1 VARAGIIG
9 VLSLLSLALVSMLTI
24 DIVAHAQAVPDARKI
39 IDKARAE
46 ERSVL
51 DGLTQIDTE
60 LAGIQTELEGLKER
74 MTELDSSRIRHAD
87 EVASANAILAKRRN
101 AVVRRL
107 GSLYRLERRG
117 LARVIFGSDDA
128 SELRRL
134 MRYLNSLV
142 ATDVDQLDE
151 YSASLDIRARSQT
164 ALDQDISSIDAA
176 RTDLQIKESE
186 LRDRRSRR
194 VALLENIRDEKDLA
208 LRALA
213 EQARAQQGLGTRL
226 QAPAQVAPQDAL
238 TSVPFRS
245 LHGKLPWPT
254 SGRVI
259 RRYGG
264 YKDPYTGQMA
274 RSLGIVI
281 AAEYGTPF
289 RAVADGVVKMAGML
303 RSYGQTVAIGHGPYT
318 TVYANASAIHVR
330 KGQAVRA
337 GQRLG
342 SVGNSGL
349 TQGSQNV
356 LTFEVRYNNSA
367 QDPMPWLSGR

>member
-1 VARAGIIG
+1 MIRAG
-9 VLSLLSLALVSMLTI
+9 VLAALGLLTVALVS
-24 DIVAHAQAVPDARKI
+24 HAQTTPDARTVI
-39 IDKARAE
+39 ERARSE
-46 ERSVL
+46 ERGVL
-51 DGLTQIDTE
+51 DGITQIDSE
-60 LAGIQTELEGLKER
+60 LAAIQTELLGLKER
-74 MTELDSSRIRHAD
+74 MAELDSSRIRHAD
-87 EVASANAILAKRRN
+87 EVASADAILAKRRS
-101 AVVRRL
+101 AVIRRL

-117 LARVIFGSDDA
+117 LARVIFGADDA
-128 SELRRL
+128 SDLRRL
-134 MRYLNSLV
+134 MRYLQSLV
-142 ATDVDQLDE
+142 SADIGHLEQ
-151 YSASLDIRARSQT
+151 YSENLEIRARSQS
-164 ALDQDISSIDAA
+164 ALDQDISAIEAA

-194 VALLENIRDEKDLA
+194 VALLENIRKEKDLA

-213 EQARAQQGLGTRL
+213 EQAQAQQGLTTRL
-226 QAPAQVAPQDAL
+226 QAPATVTPQDAV

-259 RRYGG
+259 RRYGR

-289 RAVADGVVKMAGML
+289 RAVADGVVKMAGVL
-303 RSYGQTVAIGHGPYT
+303 RSYGQTVAVGHGPYT
-318 TVYANASAIHVR
+318 TIYATASAIHVR

-356 LTFEVRYNNSA
+356 LTFEIRYNNSA